1 MAVLQYF
8 VAESGMMMQACI
20 PRYSE
25 DESGEPAVTS
35 KRGGGGVLS
44 ELKVNPGKW
53 GRFCLK
59 IKS

>member
-8 VAESGMMMQACI
+8 VAESDMMMQACI

-35 KRGGGGVLS
+35 KRGGGYSVNSKSIWASGGGSVL
-44 ELKVNPGKW
+44 K
-53 GRFCLK
+53 
-59 IKS
+59 

>member
-8 VAESGMMMQACI
+8 VAESDMMMQACI

-35 KRGGGGVLS
+35 KRGVLS
-44 ELKVNPGKW
+44 ELKVNLGKW